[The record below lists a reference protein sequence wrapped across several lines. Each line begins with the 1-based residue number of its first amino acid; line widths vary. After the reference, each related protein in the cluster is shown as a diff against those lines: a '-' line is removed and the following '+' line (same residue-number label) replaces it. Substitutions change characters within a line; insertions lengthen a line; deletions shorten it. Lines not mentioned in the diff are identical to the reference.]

1 MTIRPFPVALA
12 TVVVGFIAVI
22 IVSKI
27 TAPPEPPRP
36 GIEQADHGREH
47 VSSKEYGGDQPPTS
61 GTHANPVSWGVYDT
75 EVRDDQ
81 LIHNMEHG
89 GIYISYQPSLPKE
102 QVEKLKEL
110 LSAPFS
116 DPQFQPRKIV
126 LAPRVENKSPIE
138 LSSWRRSEAL
148 ASYDQQKIK
157 DYITRNLGKSPEP
170 LAR

>member
-36 GIEQADHGREH
+36 GVEQADHGREH

-61 GTHANPVSWGVYDT
+61 GSHTNPVAWGVYDT

-81 LIHNMEHG
+81 VIHNMEHG
-89 GIYISYQPSLPKE
+89 GIYVSYQPDLP
-102 QVEKLKEL
+102 QDQIEKLKKL
-110 LSAPFS
+110 LSEPFS
-116 DPQFQPRKIV
+116 NPEFQPKKIV
-126 LAPRVENKSPIE
+126 LAPRAANKSPIE
-138 LSSWRRSEAL
+138 LSSWRRSESL
-148 ASYDQQKIK
+148 ASYDQKKIEE
-157 DYITRNLGKSPEP
+157 YVMRNLGKSPEP
-170 LAR
+170 LAK

>member
-12 TVVVGFIAVI
+12 TVVVGFIAFI

-61 GTHANPVSWGVYDT
+61 GSHANPVAWGVYDT

-81 LIHNMEHG
+81 AIHNMEHG
-89 GIYISYQPSLPKE
+89 GIYVSYQPDLP
-102 QVEKLKEL
+102 QDQIEKLKKL
-110 LSAPFS
+110 LSEPFS
-116 DPQFQPRKIV
+116 NPEFQPKKIV
-126 LAPRVENKSPIE
+126 LAPRAANKSPIV
-138 LSSWRRSEAL
+138 LSSWRRSESL
-148 ASYDQQKIK
+148 ASYDQKKIEE
-157 DYITRNLGKSPEP
+157 YITRNLGKSPEP
-170 LAR
+170 LAQ

>member
-61 GTHANPVSWGVYDT
+61 GSHANPVAWGVYDT

-81 LIHNMEHG
+81 VIHNMEHG
-89 GIYISYQPSLPKE
+89 GIYISYQPSLPKD
-102 QVEKLKEL
+102 QVEKLTRL
-110 LSAPFS
+110 LSAPFAN
-116 DPQFQPRKIV
+116 PKFQPTKIV
-126 LAPRVENKSPIE
+126 LAPRAANKAPIE
-138 LSSWRRSEAL
+138 LSSWRRSEPLL
-148 ASYDQQKIK
+148 AYDQQKIE
-157 DYITRNLGKSPEP
+157 DYVARNLGKSPEP

>member
-61 GTHANPVSWGVYDT
+61 GSHANPVAWGVYDT

-81 LIHNMEHG
+81 VIHNMEHG
-89 GIYISYQPSLPKE
+89 GIDVSYQPDLPE
-102 QVEKLKEL
+102 DQIEKLKGL

-116 DPQFQPRKIV
+116 NPEFKPTKIV
-126 LAPRVENKSPIE
+126 LAPRQANTSPIE
-138 LSSWRRSEAL
+138 LSSWRRSEPL
-148 ASYDQQKIK
+148 VSYDQKKIE
-157 DYITRNLGKSPEP
+157 DYVVRNLGKSPEP
-170 LAR
+170 LAL

>member
-36 GIEQADHGREH
+36 GVEQADHGREH

-61 GTHANPVSWGVYDT
+61 GSHANPVAWGVYDT

-81 LIHNMEHG
+81 VIHNMEHG
-89 GIYISYQPSLPKE
+89 GIYVSYQPDLP
-102 QVEKLKEL
+102 QDQIEKLKGL

-116 DPQFQPRKIV
+116 NSEFKPTKIV
-126 LAPRVENKSPIE
+126 LAPRQANKSPIE
-138 LSSWRRSEAL
+138 LSSWRRSEPL
-148 ASYDQQKIK
+148 ASYDQKKIE
-157 DYITRNLGKSPEP
+157 DYVVRNLGKSPEP

>member
-12 TVVVGFIAVI
+12 TFVVGVIAVI

-61 GTHANPVSWGVYDT
+61 GSHANPVAWGVYDT

-81 LIHNMEHG
+81 VIHNMEHG
-89 GIYISYQPSLPKE
+89 GIYVSYQPDLP
-102 QVEKLKEL
+102 QDQIEKLKKL
-110 LSAPFS
+110 LSEPFS
-116 DPQFQPRKIV
+116 NPEFQPKKIV
-126 LAPRVENKSPIE
+126 LAPRAANKSPIE
-138 LSSWRRSEAL
+138 LSSWRRSESL

-157 DYITRNLGKSPEP
+157 EYVTRNTGKSPEP
-170 LAR
+170 FAR

>member
-61 GTHANPVSWGVYDT
+61 GSHANPVAWGVYDT

-81 LIHNMEHG
+81 VIHNMEHG
-89 GIYISYQPSLPKE
+89 GIHVSYQPDLP
-102 QVEKLKEL
+102 QDQIEKLKKL
-110 LSAPFS
+110 LSEPFS
-116 DPQFQPRKIV
+116 NPEFQPKKIV
-126 LAPRVENKSPIE
+126 LAPRAANKSPIE
-138 LSSWRRSEAL
+138 LSSWRRSESL
-148 ASYDQQKIK
+148 ASYDQKKIEE
-157 DYITRNLGKSPEP
+157 YITRNLGKSPEP